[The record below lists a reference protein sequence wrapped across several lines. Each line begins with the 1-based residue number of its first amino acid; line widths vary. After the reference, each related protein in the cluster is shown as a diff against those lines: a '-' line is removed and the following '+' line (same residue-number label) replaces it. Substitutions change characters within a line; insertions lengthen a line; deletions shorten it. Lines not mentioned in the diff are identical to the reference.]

1 MNLSKLIAF
10 QKIVDVVFV
19 DDLLFKL
26 ITLTSTG
33 AFYHFNHFSKV
44 FSFTCLKCCYCFLC
58 HGK

>member
-10 QKIVDVVFV
+10 QKIGDGVFV
-19 DDLLFKL
+19 DDFLFKL
-26 ITLTSTG
+26 ITLPTTS
-33 AFYHFNHFSKV
+33 AFYHFNHLSKV